1 MKEIKGI
8 KLTEKLRTHIEENL
22 NKKNKDNKDIE
33 VKNIGPKEVSI
44 ADGYYVPTYRD
55 LVEQI
60 ANLSYINKDYLLFFR
75 GQISDHKMPNSERS
89 SFYPTIYRGY
99 LREDDLLYK
108 FKTLDIASEKLKRL
122 LEENNVEN
130 VNELKRKKYIC
141 WSILQHYEVT
151 DTPLIDITQS
161 LKVACSFAQLEKT
174 EGEVFVYVFG
184 LPYYIN
190 RISHNSEQDLINIR
204 LLSICHPTALR
215 PYFQEGFLVCTE
227 DITYKYETKD
237 ELDLNNRLIAK
248 FKIPNN
254 TEFWGSEF
262 KKIPKEALYPSK
274 DQIAEICNTIRDEI
288 NVKILAIPLRRETAQ
303 DIICSHQN
311 KINEENLVYFS
322 TSIRID
328 KEKAKEQSY
337 LLLYNKECMYLCK
350 IKNYYE
356 EDNKKFIPGNSIK
369 YSPKEFSEKEEKHWF
384 LLSTIKKLNIKDKDK
399 LKNFMFVNNVV
410 NKNVY
415 EYIEKSGRLQPFYLK
430 GWFN

>member
-8 KLTEKLRTHIEENL
+8 KLTEKLETYIKESLNINENE
-22 NKKNKDNKDIE
+22 K
-33 VKNIGPKEVSI
+33 IGPREVSE
-44 ADGYYVPTYRD
+44 ADGYYVPTYRE
-55 LVEQI
+55 LVEQVAI
-60 ANLSYINKDYLLFFR
+60 LSYINEEYLLFFR
-75 GQISDHKMPNSERS
+75 GQKSDHKKLNSNRS
-89 SFYPTIYRGY
+89 TFYPTIYRGR
-99 LREDDLLYK
+99 LSERDLSDR
-108 FKTLDIASEKLKRL
+108 FETLNIASEKFQKI
-122 LEENNVEN
+122 LEEKSFEN
-130 VNELKRKKYIC
+130 IDELKRKEYIR

-161 LKVACSFAQLEKT
+161 LQVACSFAQLKDT
-174 EGEVFVYVFG
+174 EGDVFVYVFG

-190 RISHNSEQDLINIR
+190 RISHNSEQNLINIR
-204 LLSICHPTALR
+204 LLSICHPQALR
-215 PYFQEGFLVCTE
+215 PYFQEGFLVGTE
-227 DITYKYETKD
+227 DITYNYGNDKE

-288 NVKILAIPLRRETAQ
+288 DVKILAIPLRRESAQ
-303 DIICSHQN
+303 DIIGSHQN
-311 KINEENLVYFS
+311 KIYDENLVYFS

-328 KEKAKEQSY
+328 KEKAKKQSY

-350 IKNYYE
+350 INNYYE
-356 EDNKKFIPGNSIK
+356 KDNKKFIPDDSTK
-369 YSPKEFSEKEEKHWF
+369 YSPKEFSKKEEKHWF
-384 LLSTIKKLNIKDKDK
+384 LLSTIKELDIKDKDK
-399 LKNFMFVNNVV
+399 LKNFMFVNNEV

>member
-1 MKEIKGI
+1 MREIKGI
-8 KLTEKLRTHIEENL
+8 QVTKELKEHFEEKTGEEIKSRNIETKEIAETE
-22 NKKNKDNKDIE
+22 
-33 VKNIGPKEVSI
+33 
-44 ADGYYVPTYRD
+44 GYYIETYRD
-55 LVEQI
+55 LVEQV
-60 ANLSYINKDYLLFFR
+60 ANLSYINKEYLLFFR
-75 GQISDHKMPNSERS
+75 GQKKDHKKANSRKS
-89 SFYPTIYRGY
+89 TFYPTIYRDY
-99 LREDDLLYK
+99 L
-108 FKTLDIASEKLKRL
+108 SEKEKKYRFDTLNIACKKL
-122 LEENNVEN
+122 VALFNENNIEGRK
-130 VNELKRKKYIC
+130 ELERKKYIQ

-161 LKVACSFAQLEKT
+161 LKVACSFAQLDNENS
-174 EGEVFVYVFG
+174 EAFVYVFG

-190 RISHNSEQDLINIR
+190 RISYNSEQDLVNIR
-204 LLSICHPTALR
+204 LLSISPPKALR
-215 PYFQEGFLVCTE
+215 PYFQEGFLVGTE
-227 DITYKYETKD
+227 DITYNYGNDKD

-274 DQIAEICNTIRDEI
+274 DQIAEICNRIRDEI

-303 DIICSHQN
+303 DIICSHQK
-311 KINEENLVYFS
+311 KINEKNLVYFS

-328 KEKAKEQSY
+328 KKKAKEQSY

-356 EDNKKFIPGNSIK
+356 EDNKKFIPGNPIEYSPIE

-384 LLSTIKKLNIKDKDK
+384 LLSTIEKLNIKDKDK
-399 LKNFMFVNNVV
+399 LKIFMFVNNVV

>member
-1 MKEIKGI
+1 M
-8 KLTEKLRTHIEENL
+8 
-22 NKKNKDNKDIE
+22 
-33 VKNIGPKEVSI
+33 KNIGPKEVSI
-44 ADGYYVPTYRD
+44 VDGYYVPTYRD

-75 GQISDHKMPNSERS
+75 GQKSDHKMPNSERS

-99 LREDDLLYK
+99 LNEDILLDK

-254 TEFWGSEF
+254 STFWGDKF
-262 KKIPKEALYPSK
+262 NKIPKDALYPTDDSMEKICDSIKSK
-274 DQIAEICNTIRDEI
+274 I
-288 NVKILAIPLRRETAQ
+288 NLKILAIPLKENTEHYSAKELISMHM
-303 DIICSHQN
+303 D
-311 KINEENLVYFS
+311 KIKNDKYVYFS
-322 TSIRID
+322 TSSRID
-328 KEKAKEQSY
+328 MSRAKEQNY
-337 LLLYNKECMYLCK
+337 LLLYNKEISCLFK
-350 IKNYYE
+350 IKEYIGDIE
-356 EDNKKFIPGNSIK
+356 KKVFQKNLINIP
-369 YSPKEFSEKEEKHWF
+369 
-384 LLSTIKKLNIKDKDK
+384 
-399 LKNFMFVNNVV
+399 LKNFRIKK
-410 NKNVY
+410 KN
-415 EYIEKSGRLQPFYLK
+415 IGFYCMNQIMK
-430 GWFN
+430 I